1 MPLVQAKCESC
12 GGNLTVDSNL
22 KAANCPFCGTAYVV
36 QDAINH
42 YNTSVTIEHLH
53 ADVVNISDESSS
65 EGRLR
70 AADALMKMNKYGE
83 AEREYLT
90 VTRLAPQN
98 YRGWYG
104 LIESHTCRFTRRLI
118 KRSEFNMLNDYANSL
133 ITFAPAGQCDAFIQ
147 RFKEYLNSERV
158 KNTVLKNEL
167 YSKLNAEEL
176 KVRTQEQEC
185 MNLNTI
191 VAQIGERKGQVYVKS
206 RTDQSSSKSTAIK
219 VLYGLGGFVGL
230 IGLIL
235 CIISYKL
242 AGAIFLVMASFNF
255 FIAIMLATGD
265 FRRSN
270 ELKKLENKYGDYCG
284 KLSEANAR
292 YRATQSNIYSYR
304 NELEQIE

>member
-104 LIESHTCRFTRRLI
+104 LIESHPCRFSRRLI
-118 KRSEFNMLNDYANSL
+118 KRSEFNMLNDY
-133 ITFAPAGQCDAFIQ
+133 
-147 RFKEYLNSERV
+147 
-158 KNTVLKNEL
+158 
-167 YSKLNAEEL
+167 
-176 KVRTQEQEC
+176 
-185 MNLNTI
+185 
-191 VAQIGERKGQVYVKS
+191 IGSRQVYVGE
-206 RTDQSSSKSTAIK
+206 RMTHDTSKALIVDSGNIRIIVIEYTHLFCGK
-219 VLYGLGGFVGL
+219 VL
-230 IGLIL
+230 
-235 CIISYKL
+235 
-242 AGAIFLVMASFNF
+242 A
-255 FIAIMLATGD
+255 
-265 FRRSN
+265 
-270 ELKKLENKYGDYCG
+270 EL
-284 KLSEANAR
+284 
-292 YRATQSNIYSYR
+292 
-304 NELEQIE
+304 